1 MSRHVL
7 VKLCFVMDCTGS
19 MGPWIDAAKTKIQEM
34 TDKVIADNPG
44 TLVEVALVGYRDY
57 GDIQRFHVVDFTEPE
72 NVMRELHL
80 IRADGGDDEAEDV
93 VGGLMRV
100 LRLSWDG
107 ADVQMVVHIAD
118 APAHGLQYHSPNV
131 SDRFPEGDP
140 SEWDPAEFI
149 NRMSVGGMHYTFVK
163 ITTATDTMLDVF
175 YNAWTKRGTFRVIDL
190 RPQHYDRRLGTPR
203 NGNMSDLLSP
213 AVSNHVSQVVSRYT
227 ASQDPG
233 AE

>member
-1 MSRHVL
+1 MKTDLRSLPISFSKLKMARHVL
-7 VKLCFVMDCTGS
+7 TKLCFLMDCTGS

-57 GDIQRFHVVDFTEPE
+57 GDTQRFHVVDFTEPE
-72 NVMRELHL
+72 NVMRELRL

-118 APAHGLQYHSPNV
+118 APAHGLQYHPPISPIGSQREIQV
-131 SDRFPEGDP
+131 DGARLSSSTACRWE
-140 SEWDPAEFI
+140 AC
-149 NRMSVGGMHYTFVK
+149 
-163 ITTATDTMLDVF
+163 TT
-175 YNAWTKRGTFRVIDL
+175 
-190 RPQHYDRRLGTPR
+190 RL
-203 NGNMSDLLSP
+203 
-213 AVSNHVSQVVSRYT
+213 
-227 ASQDPG
+227 
-233 AE
+233 